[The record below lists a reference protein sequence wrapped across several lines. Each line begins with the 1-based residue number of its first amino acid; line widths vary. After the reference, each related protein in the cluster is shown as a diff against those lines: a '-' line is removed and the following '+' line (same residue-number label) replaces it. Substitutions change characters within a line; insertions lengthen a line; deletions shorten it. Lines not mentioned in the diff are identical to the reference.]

1 MSWCKKCL
9 QFLSPSMK
17 HENYLCNW
25 YFLSLNI
32 FQSSFFGRYWCVKS
46 TNRVGKEKAL
56 LILDAWKKKISM
68 RKAHVIAWT
77 SVVCWKILTLLCSSH
92 DLSFSFLKCWNNF
105 LCVAD
110 FFFVCF
116 YYKKNLKFISWG
128 WDTLES
134 ISIII

>member
-1 MSWCKKCL
+1 MFTIFISIDETWK
-9 QFLSPSMK
+9 FYVIDSFTHST
-17 HENYLCNW
+17 
-25 YFLSLNI
+25 FSSL
-32 FQSSFFGRYWCVKS
+32 FGRYWRVKS
-46 TNRVGKEKAL
+46 TNREEKAKAL
-56 LILDAWKKKISM
+56 LILDAWNKKNSV

-77 SVVCWKILTLLCSSH
+77 SVVCWKILTILCSSH
-92 DLSFSFLKCWNNF
+92 DLSFSFLKQFFVCGW
-105 LCVAD
+105 